1 MRREGVACRLRRKAR
16 EGIGAILL
24 REGVR
29 AVLLRER
36 IRSVLLRERVEAGLL
51 WLLGEWIRSTC
62 TEGKTGAVWE
72 DHRLRAER
80 VTSDLWLK
88 RLLRER

>member
-1 MRREGVACRLRRKAR
+1 MRRKAR
-16 EGIGAILL
+16 EG
-24 REGVR
+24 VR
-29 AVLLRER
+29 AILLRER
-36 IRSVLLRERVEAGLL
+36 IRPVLLREWVAAVLLRERVEAGLL